1 MLGQLYDSFNAF
13 IDFMWGWPLLITI
26 LGGSIYYTIR
36 TGGYQFKYFGR
47 IFKTPFKKDPE
58 LGDDKKNLT
67 PFQAVCIAVGGC
79 IGTANISGVA
89 TAIATG
95 GPGALF
101 WMFIAA
107 LLGMVLKLVETT
119 LAVYYRETN
128 EDGSFSGGPTYYMKY
143 ALGVEKGFKGWKA
156 LAIMFGIGIFTVFF
170 ISLQNYNTAEAV
182 SSTFGIPF
190 IIPSLVLVACIYAII
205 LGGLKRVGRAASYLV
220 PFMCIFYIA
229 CVIIVLVVYAKNI
242 PSAIGLIFKS
252 AFSGKAVA
260 GGAVGAG
267 WIYAMRLGVARSVY
281 SNEAGWGTSAMVHA
295 TANTNHPVKQGILA
309 SFECIADTMLVCTA
323 TGLAVIVSG
332 FWDSGLS
339 GATLTLTA
347 IESAV
352 GGFARGVIAI
362 SIFLFALTTATGW
375 FTYYRALLVHA
386 FKGKAQKIALAIQ
399 KFEGPLNPLILSL
412 MTYYLGG
419 TPAFLWNL
427 ADFTEIIPT
436 LINIVVIVILTPQFM
451 KLYKDY
457 QARYLGI
464 GKVDPN
470 MHLFYEEK
478 VKAEKAAALES

>member
-1 MLGQLYDSFNAF
+1 MLTRIYDSFNAF
-13 IDFMWGWPLLITI
+13 IDFMWGWPLLILI
-26 LGGSIYYTIR
+26 LGGSIYFTVR
-36 TGGYQFKYFGR
+36 TGFYQFRYFGK
-47 IFKTPFKKDPE
+47 IFKTPFKRDPE
-58 LGDDKKNLT
+58 LDSEDKKNLT

-119 LAVYYRETN
+119 LAVYYRRTN
-128 EDGSFSGGPTYYMKY
+128 EDGTFSGGPTYYMKY
-143 ALGVEKGFKGWKA
+143 ALGKEKGFKGWKVP
-156 LAIMFGIGIFTVFF
+156 AIVFGIGIFTVFF
-170 ISLQNYNTAEAV
+170 ITLQNYNTAEAV
-182 SSTFGIPF
+182 SSTFNCNFLIPAF
-190 IIPSLVLVACIYAII
+190 ALTACTYAII

-220 PFMCIFYIA
+220 PFMCIFYIG
-229 CVIIVLVVYAKNI
+229 CVIIVLIVNI
-242 PSAIGLIFKS
+242 SALPGAIALIFKS
-252 AFSGKAVA
+252 AFSAKAVT
-260 GGAVGAG
+260 GGVVGSG

-295 TANTNHPVKQGILA
+295 TAKTNHPVKQGVLA

-332 FWDSGLS
+332 FWDSGLV

-352 GGFARGVIAI
+352 GSFARGVIAI

-375 FTYYRALLVHA
+375 FTYYRALLIHA
-386 FKGKAQKIALAIQ
+386 FKGKTQKVMLAIQ
-399 KFEGPLNPLILSL
+399 KYEGPLNALIISL
-412 MTYYLGG
+412 ATYYLGG
-419 TPAFLWNL
+419 TPVILWNF
-427 ADFTEIIPT
+427 ADFTEILPT
-436 LINIVVIVILTPQFM
+436 FINIIVIIILTPQFM

-457 QARYLGI
+457 KARYLGI
-464 GKVDPN
+464 GEVDPN

-478 VKAEKAAALES
+478 VIAEGGQLD